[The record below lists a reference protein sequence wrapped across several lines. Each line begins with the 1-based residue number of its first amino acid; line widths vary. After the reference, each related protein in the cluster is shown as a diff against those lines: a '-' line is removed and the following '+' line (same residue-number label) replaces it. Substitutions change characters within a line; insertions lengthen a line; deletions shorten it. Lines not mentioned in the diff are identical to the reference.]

1 MELRIIISNTTDPY
15 VNVAVENY
23 LMSLPADDS
32 VTMYLWKNRRTVVV
46 GKNQNPFAECNVD
59 LLKSED
65 GRVMRR
71 TTGGGA
77 VYHDDG
83 NINFSFVTTHD
94 HYNLQRQFSVIKE
107 AINRFGLHA
116 ETSGRNDLL
125 CDGRKFSGNAFSK
138 TATRSLHHGTI
149 LIKSNVSDLNRY
161 LKVSETKLHKHGVA
175 SVQSRVVNLSELAD
189 VTSENIVPQLVAA
202 FEQVY
207 GQSSV
212 VVDFEDLKNN
222 KRVLQLVDTY
232 SNDAWIYG
240 KWRHFVATKKGAFGW
255 GEVAI
260 SFDIDEEKAMI
271 NNIEIASDGL
281 ELDAI
286 EQARQLLTGASTKE
300 KPINDNPVVNDIVN
314 LVYS

>member
-1 MELRIIISNTTDPY
+1 MELRLIISNTTDPY

-59 LLKSED
+59 LLRSEG

-83 NINFSFVTTHD
+83 NINFSFITTHN
-94 HYNLQRQFSVIKE
+94 HYSLQRQFSVIKE
-107 AINRFGLHA
+107 AVNRFGLQA

-149 LIKSNVSDLNRY
+149 LIKSNVSDLNRF
-161 LKVSETKLHKHGVA
+161 LKVSETKLHKHGVT
-175 SVQSRVVNLSELAD
+175 SVKSRVVNLSELAD
-189 VTSENIVPQLVAA
+189 ITSENIIPELITA

-207 GQSSV
+207 GQGSV
-212 VVDFEDLKNN
+212 EIPFDELKENTN
-222 KRVLQLVDTY
+222 VRQLVDSY
-232 SNDAWIYG
+232 SSDAWIFG
-240 KWRHFVATKKGAFGW
+240 KWRHFVATKKGAFSW
-255 GEVAI
+255 GEVAV
-260 SFDIDEEKAMI
+260 SVDIDEEMARIRK
-271 NNIEIASDGL
+271 IEIATDGL

-286 EQARQLLTGASTKE
+286 DQAKQLLSDASTRE
-300 KPINDNPVVNDIVN
+300 MPLSDNPIVNDIVM

>member
-1 MELRIIISNTTDPY
+1 MDLRIIISNTTDPY
-15 VNVAVENY
+15 VNVAVENH

-59 LLKSED
+59 LLYSED

-107 AINRFGLHA
+107 AVRRFGLQA

-189 VTSENIVPQLVAA
+189 VTSENIVPELIAA

-207 GQSSV
+207 GHKSV
-212 VVDFEDLKNN
+212 VIPFDELKNN
-222 KRVLQLVDTY
+222 DNVCRLVESY
-232 SNDAWIYG
+232 RSDAWIFG
-240 KWRHFVATKKGAFGW
+240 KWRQFVACRKGAFEW
-255 GEVAI
+255 GEVAV
-260 SFDIDEEKAMI
+260 SFDVDEEKSQI
-271 NNIEIASDGL
+271 CNVEIASDGL
-281 ELDAI
+281 EPDAI
-286 EQARQLLTGASTKE
+286 DQARQLLIGASTKVMPLSE
-300 KPINDNPVVNDIVN
+300 HPIVNDIVN
-314 LVYS
+314 LVYN